1 LSSDDLLRPTLSGYR
16 KPPALYGSTG
26 LFLSGF
32 FGGPVGI
39 AVYAGA
45 NAYRLGRLTRD
56 LPAIV
61 GITAFAFL
69 VMLEAHRWGWL
80 TLAAQ
85 YLGGSLERNFNVI
98 VRAFGI
104 ACFGA
109 IYLLHRRFFRAARV
123 TGSALLPGWVPGIA
137 AVAAGIGANIA
148 FSRWILDHHR

>member
-1 LSSDDLLRPTLSGYR
+1 MSNEDLLRPALSEYR
-16 KPPALYGSTG
+16 RPPALYGSTG
-26 LFLSGF
+26 FFLAGF
-32 FGGPVGI
+32 FGGPAGI

-45 NAYRLGRLTRD
+45 NAYRLGRLAQD

-61 GITAFAFL
+61 GVTAFAFL
-69 VMLEAHRWGWL
+69 VMLEMNEWGWL
-80 TLAAQ
+80 TRLAG

-123 TGSALLPGWVPGIA
+123 TGVEPLSAWVPGIA
-137 AVAAGIGANIA
+137 AVAVGLAANVA
-148 FSRWILDHHR
+148 FSSWIQHH